1 MFSSQTRKRLQ
12 SAVRLLFVA
21 SSAWFM
27 NTASAAVLQ
36 VSGDELIGALGVNV
50 NGTLYNVEFVEG
62 TCAALF
68 SGCDQP
74 SDFAFTTQ
82 AEADAA
88 SQALLDQVLIDG
100 PQGNFD
106 TQPTLTFGCEPNT
119 QAPYCAPLTP
129 FMLMVNSDG
138 AFVGS
143 SEILNQPT
151 VSGDTITSGFNTV
164 GFDTTSNPF
173 LVYVRFT
180 PTALP
185 EPTTVGLLA
194 IGLAGF
200 GLRRRKRIAT
210 RAIFLGR

>member
-1 MFSSQTRKRLQ
+1 MFSSRTRKTLH

-36 VSGDELIGALGVNV
+36 VSGGELVGALGVNV

-82 AEADAA
+82 AQADAA

-106 TQPTLTFGCEPNT
+106 TEPAMTFGCEPNT
-119 QAPYCAPLTP
+119 QASYCSPLTP
-129 FMLMVNSDG
+129 FTLMVNSDG
-138 AFVGS
+138 SFAGS
-143 SEILNQPT
+143 SEIFNQPT
-151 VSGDTITSGFNTV
+151 VSGDTITFGFLPIN
-164 GFDTTSNPF
+164 FDTTSSPF
-173 LVYVRFT
+173 LVYARFSAS
-180 PTALP
+180 ALP
-185 EPTTVGLLA
+185 EPTTVGLLG

-200 GLRRRKRIAT
+200 ALRRRKRSAN
-210 RAIFLGR
+210 